1 MALIRIYLA
10 EQTQPNIGKWEIYR
24 EGKPTGEMV
33 TATTIRILLT
43 TEQYKQFTL
52 GETFFKV
59 PGERFRT
66 RRHREPV
73 AKKGRVYNNFNR
85 KKNG

>member
-24 EGKPTGEMV
+24 EGKPTGEMITNTV
-33 TATTIRILLT
+33 IRKLLDT
-43 TEQYKQFTL
+43 RQYKLFTQ
-52 GETFFKV
+52 GETIFMI
-59 PGERFRT
+59 PGERFRA
-66 RRHREPV
+66 RKYGEKI
-73 AKKGRVYNNFNR
+73 ANKGRVYNNFNR